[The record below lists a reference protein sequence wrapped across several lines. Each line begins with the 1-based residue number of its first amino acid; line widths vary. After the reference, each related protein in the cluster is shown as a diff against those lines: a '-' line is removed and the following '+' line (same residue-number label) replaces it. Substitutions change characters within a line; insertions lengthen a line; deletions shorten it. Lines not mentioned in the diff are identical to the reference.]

1 LHIGFLFRLRKS
13 LHVRLFI
20 AHSGGGFKSKIGQT
34 LRASVAGFGAVGPCG
49 PRPGNSSGTLPGNSS
64 GVGDSPGSRIGG
76 EISGCGLPG
85 GDSIGGSVG

>member
-1 LHIGFLFRLRKS
+1 MHIGFLFWMRKS
-13 LHVRLFI
+13 LHARLFI
-20 AHSGGGFKSKIGQT
+20 AHSGEGFKSNFDQA
-34 LRASVAGFGAVGPCG
+34 LRASVAGFGDDGPCG

-64 GVGDSPGSRIGG
+64 GVGASPGSRIGG